1 MVEEEETR
9 DLVGRVRLLMEEVLR
24 LWRLKLEA
32 PVVWRRM
39 SR

>member
-1 MVEEEETR
+1 MVMEEKTR
-9 DLVGRVRLLMEEVLR
+9 DLVGRVGLLMEEMLR

-32 PVVWRRM
+32 PVVWRGV